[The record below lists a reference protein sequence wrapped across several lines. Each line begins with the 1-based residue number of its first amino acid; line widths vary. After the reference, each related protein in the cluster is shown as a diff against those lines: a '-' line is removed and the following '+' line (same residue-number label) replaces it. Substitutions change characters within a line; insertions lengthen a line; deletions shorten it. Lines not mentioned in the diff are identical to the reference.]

1 MDFGALP
8 PEINSARMYLGPGSD
23 PMLAAAA
30 AWDGLAAELNSTA
43 SSYQSMITR
52 LTDEGW
58 MGPASASMVAAIAP
72 YLTWMSGTGATAEQ
86 AAAQAAAAAA
96 AFEAAFAMTVPPA
109 AVAAN
114 RSQLAALVATN
125 VIGQNTPAIAA
136 NEAQYGE
143 MWAQDAAAMYG
154 YAANSAAV
162 TKLKTFT
169 LPPQTTSPTGQSQQS
184 AAVAHATGNSTAS
197 GTQTQLAQFM
207 STSSGSLQGLSSP
220 STSTGSFGDLLN
232 FLDGADGNPIGTF
245 LNSNFLNGFTSAGY
259 INPAIIVPAVTSGL
273 SNINSLGASG
283 AGAVADTP
291 FFPGW
296 ASLVRPDS
304 AGGMP
309 FLGGTS
315 AHMAQSTLVGRL
327 SVPQA
332 WTAAAQVENH
342 SGVTFAGGGWTDA
355 VGPAGTA
362 EAVPAG
368 MPGMPGMSM
377 AGAGGRGFGHGPR
390 YGFPV
395 TVMPRPPAAG

>member
-1 MDFGALP
+1 
-8 PEINSARMYLGPGSD
+8 
-23 PMLAAAA
+23 
-30 AWDGLAAELNSTA
+30 
-43 SSYQSMITR
+43 
-52 LTDEGW
+52 
-58 MGPASASMVAAIAP
+58 
-72 YLTWMSGTGATAEQ
+72 
-86 AAAQAAAAAA
+86 
-96 AFEAAFAMTVPPA
+96 
-109 AVAAN
+109 
-114 RSQLAALVATN
+114 
-125 VIGQNTPAIAA
+125 
-136 NEAQYGE
+136 
-143 MWAQDAAAMYG
+143 MYG
-154 YAANSAAV
+154 YAANSAAA

-169 LPPQTTSPTGQSQQS
+169 PPPQTTSPTSQSQQS
-184 AAVAHATGNSTAS
+184 AAVAHATGSSAGS

-220 STSTGSFGDLLN
+220 SSASTSTSTGGLGGLLN

-245 LNSNFLNGFTSAGY
+245 LNSNLFNGFTSAGY

-273 SNINSLGASG
+273 SNINSLGP
-283 AGAVADTP
+283 AGAAAGAAGAAAP

-296 ASLVRPDS
+296 ASAVQPLSSGVPIVGGAS
-304 AGGMP
+304 AD
-309 FLGGTS
+309 L
-315 AHMAQSTLVGRL
+315 ARSTLVGRL

>member
-1 MDFGALP
+1 
-8 PEINSARMYLGPGSD
+8 
-23 PMLAAAA
+23 MLAAAA

-43 SSYQSMITR
+43 SSYQAMITR

-58 MGPASASMVAAIAP
+58 MGPASESMAAAIAP

-96 AFEAAFAMTVPPA
+96 AFEAAFAMTVPPP

-114 RSQLAALVATN
+114 RTQLAALVATN
-125 VIGQNTPAIAA
+125 VIGQNTPAIAVT
-136 NEAQYGE
+136 EAQYGE

-154 YAANSAAV
+154 YAANSAVA

-169 LPPQTTSPTGQSQQS
+169 PPPQTTSPTGQSQQS
-184 AAVAHATGNSTAS
+184 AAVAHATGSSAAS

-207 STSSGSLQGLSSP
+207 STSSGSLNALSSP
-220 STSTGSFGDLLN
+220 GSSTSTSYGPLGNLLN

-245 LNSNFLNGFTSAGY
+245 LNSNLLNGFTSAGY

-273 SNINSLGASG
+273 SNINSLGP
-283 AGAVADTP
+283 AGAAAGAAGAAAP

-296 ASLVRPDS
+296 ASAVQPLSSGVPIVGGAS
-304 AGGMP
+304 AD
-309 FLGGTS
+309 L
-315 AHMAQSTLVGRL
+315 ARSTLVGRL